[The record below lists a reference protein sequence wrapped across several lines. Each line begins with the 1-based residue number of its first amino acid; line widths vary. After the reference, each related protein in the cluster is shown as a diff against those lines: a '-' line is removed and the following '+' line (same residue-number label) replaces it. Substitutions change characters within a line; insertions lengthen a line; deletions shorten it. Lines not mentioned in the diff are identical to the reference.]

1 MTPPASAP
9 TVTHTPPSP
18 PVAPYPKRQRASPV
32 TTVGPSSV
40 LSQTGTAHAVE
51 EHQGGN
57 NPTIA
62 GLPFVIQDP
71 QIVTTTQSIRPPEP
85 ATRKIEVDK
94 KHDENED
101 EEMGGNA

>member
-1 MTPPASAP
+1 M
-9 TVTHTPPSP
+9 
-18 PVAPYPKRQRASPV
+18 

-40 LSQTGTAHAVE
+40 LSQIRTAQAVE

-62 GLPFVIQDP
+62 GLPSAIKDP
-71 QIVTTTQSIRPPEP
+71 HIVTTTQSIRPSEP
-85 ATRKIEVDK
+85 ATRKIEIDEN
-94 KHDENED
+94 HDENED